1 MSFVEETKQLVIN
14 TASSNEALKRN
25 EYNWVVYVQHICEEP
40 STALQFLAL
49 YDVGFVKDVQFHND
63 GPFQL
68 VLVFSM
74 AIFLFCLHG
83 LKVLWPKGF
92 IQGKWFFGSLI
103 SIWTCAHVLFLGVNG
118 LKINSDVAN
127 FLRLMTIRL
136 YIWMTPWASSLF
148 LEQFGESH
156 RFLQLFAQYCNVIL
170 CVLPA
175 ILELM
180 WGSTGFPG
188 TLYRLLFLC
197 FAVGPIW
204 GSFAIIIPPSWV
216 NWFASARE
224 AAYSG
229 VCSAGGKAKAYMLC
243 V

>member
-1 MSFVEETKQLVIN
+1 MMVGITVGLMNGTDCIFRTVHLWFASVLPLLLAVKTMSFVEETKQLVIN

-92 IQGKWFFGSLI
+92 IQGEL
-103 SIWTCAHVLFLGVNG
+103 
-118 LKINSDVAN
+118 
-127 FLRLMTIRL
+127 
-136 YIWMTPWASSLF
+136 P
-148 LEQFGESH
+148 
-156 RFLQLFAQYCNVIL
+156 QYDNDCRGN
-170 CVLPA
+170 
-175 ILELM
+175 
-180 WGSTGFPG
+180 WGG
-188 TLYRLLFLC
+188 C
-197 FAVGPIW
+197 
-204 GSFAIIIPPSWV
+204 
-216 NWFASARE
+216 
-224 AAYSG
+224 
-229 VCSAGGKAKAYMLC
+229 
-243 V
+243 